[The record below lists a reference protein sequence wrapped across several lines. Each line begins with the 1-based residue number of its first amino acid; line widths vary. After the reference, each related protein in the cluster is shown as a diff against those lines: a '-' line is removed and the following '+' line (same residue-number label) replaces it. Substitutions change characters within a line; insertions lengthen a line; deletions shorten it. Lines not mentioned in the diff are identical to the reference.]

1 MRTFT
6 LLLLLFSIA
15 GCTGPRTADP
25 SSRGN
30 AVSPATDQE
39 LVYAQLH
46 ISLLQTDMTNDEMF
60 AVLGLSRFRKEATLS
75 GGPRNHLWTYYTLR
89 RNPALNL
96 IVYRDDT
103 APSGTGK
110 LLSVSIGPAG
120 ASWKATH

>member
-1 MRTFT
+1 MRMFI

-15 GCTGPRTADP
+15 GCAGPRAADS

-30 AVSPATDQE
+30 AFRPATDHE
-39 LVYAQLH
+39 LVYAEQH
-46 ISLLQTDMTNDEMF
+46 ISLLQTDMTNDELF

-96 IVYRDDT
+96 IVYRDYT
-103 APSGTGK
+103 ASSGTGK